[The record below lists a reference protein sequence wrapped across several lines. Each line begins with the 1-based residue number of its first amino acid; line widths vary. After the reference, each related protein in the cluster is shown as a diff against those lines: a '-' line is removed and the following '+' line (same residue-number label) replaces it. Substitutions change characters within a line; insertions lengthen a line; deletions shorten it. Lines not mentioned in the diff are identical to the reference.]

1 MKNASENRNL
11 FPVFFLGHGNP
22 MNAIYDNA
30 FTKSLFEMEK
40 SLVNKPDAI
49 LVISAHWLTR
59 GSYVSTTSFPEMI
72 YDFSGFPEE
81 LYKVVYPSPGAPE
94 YAKYLLELIST
105 LKEDDEMGLDH
116 GAWTVL
122 KHMFP
127 KADIPV
133 FQLSIDFHQPMQYHF
148 DLGKKLLPLREKN
161 VLIIGSGNI
170 VHNLHFAFPLD
181 NPTKYKWAIEF
192 DEWVK
197 GKIGERDFESLINY
211 HSAGDSAKMSVPTTD
226 HYIPMLYCFALT
238 QKNEEI
244 KFTYE
249 EIITSLSMRCFR
261 IG

>member
-1 MKNASENRNL
+1 MNIKSENKNL
-11 FPVFFLGHGNP
+11 SPVFFIGHGNP
-22 MNAIYDNA
+22 MNAIYKNN
-30 FTKSLFEMEK
+30 FTKSLSEMG
-40 SLVNKPDAI
+40 STLQQKPDAI
-49 LVISAHWLTR
+49 LVVSAHWLTR
-59 GSYVSTTSFPEMI
+59 GSYVSTTSYPETI
-72 YDFSGFPEE
+72 YDFSGFPGE
-81 LYKVVYPSPGAPE
+81 LYKVVYPAPGASE
-94 YAKYLLELIST
+94 YADYLLELIPV

-170 VHNLHFAFPLD
+170 VHNLHFAYPLD
-181 NPTKYKWAIEF
+181 NPNKFKWAIEF

-197 GKIGERDFESLINY
+197 DKIIKKDFESLINY
-211 HSAGDSAKMSVPTTD
+211 QKGGDAAKMSVPTTD
-226 HYIPMLYCFALT
+226 HYIPLLYCLALAGE
-238 QKNEEI
+238 KEEI

-249 EIITSLSMRCFR
+249 EIITSLSMRCFK

>member
-1 MKNASENRNL
+1 MNKEQKNKILS
-11 FPVFFLGHGNP
+11 PVFFIGHGNP
-22 MNAIYDNA
+22 MNAVYQNN
-30 FTKSLFEMEK
+30 FTKSLSEMGN
-40 SLVNKPDAI
+40 SFQQKPDAI
-49 LVISAHWLTR
+49 LVVSAHWLTR
-59 GSYVSTTSFPEMI
+59 GSYVSTTSYPETI

-81 LYKVVYPSPGAPE
+81 LYKVVYPAPGTPE
-94 YAKYLLELIST
+94 YAKYLLNLIPV

-133 FQLSIDFHQPMQYHF
+133 FQISIDFHQPMQYHF

-161 VLIIGSGNI
+161 ILIIGSGNI

-181 NPTKYKWAIEF
+181 NPNKFKWAIEF

-197 GKIGERDFESLINY
+197 EKIIKSDFESLINY
-211 HSAGDSAKMSVPTTD
+211 QKCGDSAKMSVPTTD
-226 HYIPMLYCFALT
+226 HYIPLLYCLSLA
-238 QKNEEI
+238 QENEEI

>member
-1 MKNASENRNL
+1 MINGNNYKNLS
-11 FPVFFLGHGNP
+11 PVFFIGHGNP
-22 MNAIYDNA
+22 MNAVYDNA
-30 FTKSLFEMEK
+30 FTKSLEEMGN
-40 SLVNKPDAI
+40 SLKWRPDAI

-59 GSYVSTTSFPEMI
+59 GSYVSTTPLPETI

-81 LYKVVYPSPGAPE
+81 LYRVKYPSPGAPE
-94 YAKYLLELIST
+94 HAGHLLELIPI

-133 FQLSIDFHQPMQYHF
+133 FQLSIDFHQRMQYHF
-148 DLGKKLLPLREKN
+148 DLGKLLLPLRKKN

-181 NPTKYKWAIEF
+181 NPNKFNWAIEF

-197 GKIGERDFESLINY
+197 KKIGDRDFDSLINF
-211 HSAGDSAKMSVPTTD
+211 HTSGDIAKLSVPTAD
-226 HYIPMLYCFALT
+226 HYIPLLYCLALA
-238 QKNEEI
+238 QEDEEI
-244 KFTYE
+244 RFTYE
-249 EIITSLSMRCFR
+249 EIITSLSMRSFK